1 MNKGL
6 YYLSVGLL
14 CLWSGSMGF
23 AQSKGRSHPDKLPWV
38 NGTFPPGKGAFEYRI
53 ARGEGA
59 TLAEARSDALN
70 VLLIDLGN
78 KAGITVNSQ
87 TIGEVRSSLNY
98 TSHSDDYQEST
109 THATT
114 YKIDREG
121 FHASFAKVSEYYETV
136 NGRYHLWELYEVSSG
151 GDFKVVI
158 PEYTTHYGFAAA
170 WRSVLIPGWG
180 QMHKGSMAKGL
191 AILAGEAV
199 FIGGM
204 ITCETL
210 RADYTAKIN
219 ETHDVRKKQVYADH
233 ANNYE
238 MGRNICIGAAA
249 ALYVYNLIDAVAA
262 NGRKPVLV
270 KKHTG
275 FRLNPVV
282 STEYAGLSLAF
293 RF

>member
-1 MNKGL
+1 ML
-6 YYLSVGLL
+6 
-14 CLWSGSMGF
+14 F

-38 NGTFPPGKGAFEYRI
+38 NGAFPPGKGAFEYRI
-53 ARGEGA
+53 ARGEGT

-78 KAGITVNSQ
+78 KAGITVNSK

-98 TSHSDDYQEST
+98 TSHSEDYQEST
-109 THATT
+109 THVTT

-121 FHASFAKVSEYYETV
+121 FHASFAKVSEYYEMV

-151 GDFKVVI
+151 GDFKVII
-158 PEYTTHYGFAAA
+158 PEYTTHYGFSAA

-180 QMHKGSMAKGL
+180 QMYKGSMAKGI
-191 AILAGEAV
+191 AIVAGEAV
-199 FIGGM
+199 FIGGI
-204 ITCETL
+204 ITCEML

-219 ETHDVRKKQVYADH
+219 ETHDVRKKQLYADN

-262 NGRKPVLV
+262 KGRKPIPV
-270 KKHTG
+270 KNHTG
-275 FRLNPVV
+275 FRLNPAV
-282 STEYAGLSLAF
+282 SPEYAGLSLAF